1 MINLDEMYGRVKD
14 LEDLPSIGPLTA
26 EKLRS
31 AGIFSPKQLALYSVD
46 ELLMHTDIDDYNQL
60 NRALIRARQ
69 IFRSSILVKA
79 SEYAFLRSKLPRL
92 TTGVKA
98 IDDLLQG
105 GLEPRC
111 IYEIVGEYGTGKSQ
125 LCFQLSV
132 TTQLTI
138 NRRGVNGKVFYI
150 DTEGTFSDRRVAS
163 IAERFNIEDSLSNIF
178 VMQPMNV
185 DEQIDCIRILLPKCI
200 EKENVKLIIVDSL
213 ISHIRAEYRGR
224 EMLVAR
230 QQTLNYML
238 NFLLRIAMLYNVY
251 VVVTNHVMAKPL
263 AGGGIVAAG
272 GHVMA
277 HGTTHRLFMS
287 QASVKDGRKNILY
300 RRVTVEDSPY
310 LQRGSSTIFG
320 ISEEGLI
327 DAL

>member
-1 MINLDEMYGRVKD
+1 MDEIYEHVKE
-14 LEDLPSIGPLTA
+14 LEDLPGIGPLTA

-31 AGIFSPKQLALYSVD
+31 AGIFSPRQLALYSID
-46 ELLMHTDIDDYNQL
+46 ELLMYTDIDDYNRL
-60 NRALIRARQ
+60 NRALIRVRRV
-69 IFRSSILVKA
+69 FRPSILTRA
-79 SEYAFLRSKLPRL
+79 SEYASLRNKFPRL
-92 TTGVKA
+92 TTGVQA
-98 IDDLLQG
+98 IDQLLQG

-111 IYEIVGEYGTGKSQ
+111 IYEVVGEYGTGKSQ

-132 TTQLTI
+132 TAQLTN
-138 NRRGVNGKVFYI
+138 NRRGIGGKTFYI
-150 DTEGTFSDRRVAS
+150 DTEGTFSDQRIIS
-163 IAERFNIEDSLSNIF
+163 IAERFNVEDPLSNIF
-178 VMQPMNV
+178 VLQPMNV

-200 EKENVKLIIVDSL
+200 EEENVKLIIVDSL

-251 VVVTNHVMAKPL
+251 VIVTNHVVARPL
-263 AGGGIVAAG
+263 AGGGIIAAG

-287 QASVKDGRKNILY
+287 QTSARGRRKNILY
-300 RRVTVEDSPY
+300 RKVVVEDSPY

-320 ISEEGLI
+320 ISEKGLI
-327 DAL
+327 DVL